1 MNHTDKKRQLE
12 AIVYDRIAPLI
23 DRDYMLMGLPYYTN
37 IGDTLIWDG
46 EIEFL
51 KRLKK
56 KCVGTCAW
64 NRYPATPIE
73 NDAVILITG
82 GGYFGDLWRDAW
94 QEVLDFISLNR
105 DKKIIILPQTIYY
118 QSEQLREKDATLLGE
133 CPNLTICVRDKV
145 SLELA
150 HRYFKNPSILVPDM
164 AFCMSEKLLRKYSRL
179 EPKHRNLLFS
189 RTDKE
194 KPVIPEGVPADAD
207 VHDWLSMEG
216 RRPWQAD
223 FERGKV
229 WAYRLG
235 RVSKSLREKA
245 LEKVYYHIFRRSLTR
260 DGLEQLSSY
269 RRIYTT
275 RLHAMIL
282 GTMLGRDVRMIDN
295 KFGKLSSYYDTWL
308 TDCDNVSPFN

>member
-1 MNHTDKKRQLE
+1 MNHIDKKRQLE
-12 AIVYDRIAPLI
+12 AIIYDKIVPLI

-37 IGDTLIWDG
+37 IGDTLIWNG

-51 KRLKK
+51 KRIKH

-64 NRYPATPIE
+64 NKYPATQIE
-73 NDAVILITG
+73 KDAVILITG

-94 QEVLDFISLNR
+94 QSVLSFISLNR

-118 QSEQLREKDATLLGE
+118 QSEELRENDAALLAE
-133 CPNLTICVRDKV
+133 CPNLTICVRDRI
-145 SLELA
+145 SLGVA
-150 HRYFKNPSILVPDM
+150 QQYFKNPAIHVPDM
-164 AFCMSEKLLRKYSRL
+164 AFCMDEKELQKYSRL
-179 EPKHRNLLFS
+179 EPKHENLLFS

-194 KPVIPEGVPADAD
+194 RPEITGGVPADAD
-207 VHDWLSMEG
+207 IHDWISMEEC
-216 RRPWQAD
+216 RPWQAD
-223 FERGKV
+223 FERAKV

-235 RVSKSLREKA
+235 RISKSLREKA
-245 LEKVYYHIFRRSLTR
+245 LEKVYYHIFRRRLTN

-282 GTMLGRDVRMIDN
+282 GTMLGREVRMIDN

-308 TDCDNVSPFN
+308 TDCDNVRPFN